1 MSITQLQLEEL
12 GLVYDSYEK
21 ASSGKDEGIDSAR
34 FLKLCKDVNLLDD
47 LFTRADVDIMFTRH
61 KVGARKIDFEHFQDA
76 LLDIA
81 KKKAIPL
88 GTIVDSIDY
97 HASMGVSFDSGTTTA
112 QANRVYADKSTFT
125 GQYKQGGP
133 DLNQNKDFLA
143 TFREGVDS
151 TKLKM
156 T

>member
-1 MSITQLQLEEL
+1 MAT
-12 GLVYDSYEK
+12 
-21 ASSGKDEGIDSAR
+21 R
-34 FLKLCKDVNLLDD
+34 N
-47 LFTRADVDIMFTRH
+47 FTPP
-61 KVGARKIDFEHFQDA
+61 A
-76 LLDIA
+76 LLLINRCERRSA
-81 KKKAIPL
+81 P
-88 GTIVDSIDY
+88 
-97 HASMGVSFDSGTTTA
+97 TTA
-112 QANRVYADKSTFT
+112 QANRFYDDKSTFT